1 MIIRDLL
8 CVFDS
13 IFIMKNIKNTFNF
26 LKKRTVFR
34 RLNFRRF
41 NYRFSNDNFGG
52 FDLGLEPEN
61 PLVPLNPNNGP
72 KILFCKKELSE

>member
-1 MIIRDLL
+1 M
-8 CVFDS
+8 VE
-13 IFIMKNIKNTFNF
+13 NITSLVKL

-41 NYRFSNDNFGG
+41 NYRFSNDNFGD